1 MSYLLGVII
10 VIIAWVI
17 YFTIC
22 WLKTKQVKD
31 IVVNINENELAS
43 LVNDTRD
50 FNTIPGYHFHAC
62 LKRPNNRILKGK
74 MYFEHDG
81 RIMGYGLVNDITKI
95 DDEQQTSVTGL
106 LWRLKNKTIITW
118 NKSEWYK
125 TPIDYGSSIK
135 HFAYK
140 YFNLKKLLGDRK
152 EPELIDIEEEVCK
165 KKKTDLSIV
174 KEKKK

>member
-1 MSYLLGVII
+1 MSGFLGLII
-10 VIIAWVI
+10 GGLIICI
-17 YFTIC
+17 ILC
-22 WLKTKQVKD
+22 WQKMKQIKD

-50 FNTIPGYHFHAC
+50 FNIQPGYHFHAC
-62 LKRPNNRILKGK
+62 LKRPNDRILEGR

-95 DDEQQTSVTGL
+95 DDEQQTSVTGM

-125 TPIDYGSSIK
+125 IPIDYGSSIK

-140 YFNLKKLLGDRK
+140 YINLKKLLKDRK
-152 EPELIDIEEEVCK
+152 EPELIDMEEEVCK
-165 KKKTDLSIV
+165 KKQTDLSIA

>member
-1 MSYLLGVII
+1 MSSFLGILIGVLITFII
-10 VIIAWVI
+10 IDYYIWQKI
-17 YFTIC
+17 
-22 WLKTKQVKD
+22 KQAKD

-43 LVNDTRD
+43 VVNDTRD

-62 LKRPNNRILKGK
+62 LKRPNDRILKGK

-81 RIMGYGLVNDITKI
+81 RIMGYGLVNEITKI

-106 LWRLKNKTIITW
+106 LWRLKNKTIIIW

-152 EPELIDIEEEVCK
+152 EQELIDMEEE
-165 KKKTDLSIV
+165 L
-174 KEKKK
+174 